1 MEFIKRFINDHP
13 VISILA
19 AFVLLNRAEDA
30 IGVYR
35 AQKGGYNYRGHYR
48 TFTVNAK
55 KDGDN
60 QNDSES

>member
-19 AFVLLNRAEDA
+19 AFALLNRAEDA

-48 TFTVNAK
+48 TFTVNTE